1 MTNKKRDTGCPIAY
15 ALDIFG
21 DRWSLIIIRDILFRG
36 VKTYSDLLKSDE
48 GIATNILANRLKE
61 FEASAI
67 ISKSRDPQ
75 NRRQFIYRITP
86 KGAELA
92 PILVEMIQWS
102 AKYDDNTIVSKAL
115 LQQIEQDREGFIK
128 NIQQKALE

>member
-36 VKTYSDLLKSDE
+36 VRTYGDLLKSDE
-48 GIATNILANRLKE
+48 GIATNILASRLKE
-61 FEASAI
+61 FEASGI
-67 ISKSRDPQ
+67 ISKSRDPN

-92 PILVEMIQWS
+92 PILVEMVQWS
-102 AKYDDNTIVSKAL
+102 AKYDDNTLVGEAL
-115 LQQIEQDREGFIK
+115 LQQIEQDREGFIQK
-128 NIQQKALE
+128 IQQKALE